1 MQNPQEIQIDN
12 SARGQ
17 ANLRCGTAVV
27 EFALVLPLLFLIV
40 FGGIQACN
48 AIFSKQ
54 FITEVSYQG
63 AMSASK
69 SNADKDA
76 VIAEMQQL
84 MVAHGL
90 ATGTCQI
97 VGINGTDYDLL
108 TSGQDFKVVVTAPP
122 SANQSGPSIATY
134 TTLQAESIG
143 RKQ

>member
-1 MQNPQEIQIDN
+1 MKNPKPIQIDN
-12 SARGQ
+12 AGCQ
-17 ANLRCGTAVV
+17 ASVRCGTAVV
-27 EFALVLPLLFLIV
+27 EFALALPLLFLIV

-69 SNADKDA
+69 PNADKAA

-84 MVAHGL
+84 MVAQGL
-90 ATGTCQI
+90 TTGTYQI
-97 VGINGTDYDLL
+97 VGVNGTDYELL

-122 SANQSGPSIATY
+122 TANQSGPSVASY